1 MRVTKATRL
10 CAILPLE
17 LLLGRWGL
25 FDTLKVVLTQLRWSD
40 GRRKSQMRIF
50 IVLLSLVA
58 CLMPWRMALAGDVAA
73 YPAVFMTEDK
83 IPVR

>member
-1 MRVTKATRL
+1 
-10 CAILPLE
+10 
-17 LLLGRWGL
+17 
-25 FDTLKVVLTQLRWSD
+25 
-40 GRRKSQMRIF
+40 MRIF